1 MKDDKLI
8 IGDGEVFRKPIV
20 FNGGLETQANR
31 QLLGN
36 CQTNEL
42 QSLVDDENF
51 LNDEVEKINQII
63 ENEKKS
69 YEKDSLIKK
78 RKFAKSNNNEPVK
91 SDEKFVSYKAPAEQ
105 KVLMERLHLRIFDNT
120 IDVLYRPN
128 HNYITFLPNDE
139 NGRAE
144 VKRIAKLSR
153 EEFEEYLKEK
163 KFKKVSKSEVD
174 DIKSSKLEEWYQG
187 AWSLQTKKMLEELKV
202 ENPIEEPLWIN

>member
-8 IGDGEVFRKPIV
+8 IGDSEVFRKPIV

-78 RKFAKSNNNEPVK
+78 RKPAKSNNNEPVK